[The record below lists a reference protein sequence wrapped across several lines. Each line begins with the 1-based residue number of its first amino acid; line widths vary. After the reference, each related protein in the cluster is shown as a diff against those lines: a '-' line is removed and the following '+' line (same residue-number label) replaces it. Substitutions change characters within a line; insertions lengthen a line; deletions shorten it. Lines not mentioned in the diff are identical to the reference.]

1 MAQDSLRRLPL
12 DNPLD
17 APLLVEPRL
26 TLHGAPQ
33 VDGSGGLPPPPQ
45 PSVGC
50 LGVAVFYFDPRE
62 GNVVEWCFPP
72 SLDAE
77 SSEFSAIASG
87 MHESPADFV
96 YFRHGRLYGL
106 SCFHKLRTG
115 DAEERDVRMRA
126 VAAFSPELEPLHR
139 HHAALL
145 AHAARLN
152 ANPGD
157 TEPLLRLLEPSPPAC
172 EVCAAD
178 APPLMLRPS
187 ATARAWA
194 TWAEVPEADGGAL
207 LAALGGSRL
216 LTLWKALLLRRRVLL
231 YAPPPVGELCER
243 ALRTLLVLHTDG
255 GDAARWVRPLLPE
268 PLSTSASTR
277 RTSSRGATAAA
288 AATAA
293 ASSRARAKRSS
304 STSPS
309 CGTSSRRPPRC
320 ASATRTSAGCGPQRD
335 EMRFARLAEAVRAA
349 VGRAAA
355 GGACAPSNGG
365 GVGAGGGAAAA
376 VARGG
381 GGGGGGRG
389 GALLRRAEREALR
402 WPRGARG
409 GGRPTLEPA
418 DLERCGMGASD
429 APFMRLLVEGS
440 ASTSRSSCRGF
451 GVVSGNLFSDERRQ
465 SAPR

>member
-157 TEPLLRLLEPSPPAC
+157 TEPLLRLLEPSPAADAY

-216 LTLWKALLLRRRVLL
+216 LTLWKGLLLRRRVLL

-268 PLSTSASTR
+268 PLLHVGLHQAHELARRDGSGGRDGGGVVACTGEALFFHKPELWDVFASPTEVR
-277 RTSSRGATAAA
+277 LRNEDERGLWAT
-288 AATAA
+288 
-293 ASSRARAKRSS
+293 
-304 STSPS
+304 
-309 CGTSSRRPPRC
+309 
-320 ASATRTSAGCGPQRD
+320 QRD

-376 VARGG
+376 VARAAAAEAAAE
-381 GGGGGGRG
+381 
-389 GALLRRAEREALR
+389 GAVARYFAEQNAKLFDGLEAR
-402 WPRGARG
+402 VAAGAH
-409 GGRPTLEPA
+409 TLEPA

-429 APFMRLLVEGS
+429 APFMRLLVKEL
-440 ASTSRSSCRGF
+440 RL
-451 GVVSGNLFSDERRQ
+451 NLEVKL
-465 SAPR
+465 PRFRCC